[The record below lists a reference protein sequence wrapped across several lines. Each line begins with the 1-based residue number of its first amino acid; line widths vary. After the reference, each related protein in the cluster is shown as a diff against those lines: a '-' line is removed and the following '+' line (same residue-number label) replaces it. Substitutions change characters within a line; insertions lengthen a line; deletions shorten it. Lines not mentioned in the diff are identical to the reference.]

1 MKSANQFQ
9 ATMVGEDN
17 SKFESLRRWKET
29 KHVLDSYNLLQPDN
43 LKKEYRIKPLKQ
55 LLTH

>member
-29 KHVLDSYNLLQPDN
+29 KHVLDSYNLIQPDN
-43 LKKEYRIKPLKQ
+43 LKKEFRIKPLK
-55 LLTH
+55 